1 MFALVSILGLCL
13 GLALWRA
20 FRDNP
25 TDRTRTLEDRS
36 RSNGSTAQRSAART
50 RRSDECSDGVG
61 WLDDSSYDIDP
72 RSFNSDDVWE
82 VKINIVI
89 LHVDKIV
96 DKPHCIKT
104 MSVALG
110 ESIIELETPIGNM
123 VSLNNTGWDGCSTIE
138 ASVTVF
144 DEQGQTYRLQKTIE
158 AADENCGSAQKNSK
172 GPGGIGPGGI
182 GPAGGIGSGEE
193 GSNVAG
199 PVLGGLVLCIVV
211 VVLFLGS
218 QERQSED
225 ARERR
230 RSPRKERTTRRS
242 G

>member
-1 MFALVSILGLCL
+1 MFTLVSILGLCL

-25 TDRTRTLEDRS
+25 TDRTRTLKDTS
-36 RSNGSTAQRSAART
+36 RSNVSTAQRSEART
-50 RRSDECSDGVG
+50 RRSDECSEGVG
-61 WLDDSSYDIDP
+61 WLDDPSYDIDP

-82 VKINIVI
+82 VNSNIVI

-123 VSLNNTGWDGCSTIE
+123 VILNNTGWDGCGNIE

-144 DEQGQTYRLQKTIE
+144 DDHGQTKRLQKTIE
-158 AADENCGSAQKNSK
+158 AADENCGSAQKNSM
-172 GPGGIGPGGI
+172 GPGGI
-182 GPAGGIGSGEE
+182 GPAGGLGP
-193 GSNVAG
+193 AG
-199 PVLGGLVLCIVV
+199 
-211 VVLFLGS
+211 
-218 QERQSED
+218 
-225 ARERR
+225 
-230 RSPRKERTTRRS
+230 
-242 G
+242 